1 MMKRILVFSLVLVLA
16 AVSFTAA
23 MAQEEPDLPVC
34 PDGVVSGTVVGYDE
48 ETGEVILDVEGELC
62 VVTMTSEYE
71 HPIVNLLG
79 VYFKEIE
86 MEEIG
91 DALGATQ
98 VCLIDDG
105 DGTYTVAEPVD
116 GVCAE
121 GDLVTVTGLGDEGG
135 FEGVDENG
143 DPVSFDLDDEEA
155 AAALADALDTLQND
169 WDVKDGA
176 VGDVGA
182 DIAAYHD
189 DGYGFGVLV
198 KVYAIA
204 DEAKQACGDQL
215 EEVSEGEIDP
225 CDVSVDHL
233 LEEFKGMG
241 MGQIFQVYGKPSIVG
256 IGHVRQL
263 SGDNGSAEGG
273 DNGAKGICNARAH
286 GGNAKA
292 NGKADVNCGDADADG
307 DADGG
312 EGTEGDG

>member
-1 MMKRILVFSLVLVLA
+1 MKRILIFSLVLVLA
-16 AVSFTAA
+16 AVSFTSV
-23 MAQEEPDLPVC
+23 MAQEEPEIPAC

-62 VVTMTSEYE
+62 VVTMTNEYE

-79 VYFKEIE
+79 AYFKEID
-86 MEEIG
+86 MEDIG
-91 DALGATQ
+91 EALGATQ

-121 GDLVTVTGLGDEGG
+121 GDLVTVTGEGDEGG
-135 FEGVDENG
+135 FEGQDENG
-143 DPVSFDLDDEEA
+143 DPVNFELDDEAA
-155 AAALADALDTLQND
+155 AAALADALETLQND
-169 WDVKDGA
+169 WDVEGGN

-189 DGYGFGVLV
+189 DGLGFGVLV
-198 KVYAIA
+198 KVYAMA
-204 DEAKQACGDQL
+204 DEAKKSCVEQL
-215 EEVSEGEIDP
+215 EEVSEGEVDP
-225 CDVSVDHL
+225 CDVSVEHL

-241 MGQIFQVYGKPSIVG
+241 MGQIFQLYGKPSIVG

-263 SGDNGSAEGG
+263 SGDDGSVEGG
-273 DNGAKGICNARAH
+273 DNSAKGICNARAH

-292 NGKADVNCGDADADG
+292 NGKPDVNCGDADADG
-307 DADGG
+307 GDADGG
-312 EGTEGDG
+312 EDTEGDG